1 MALPECLHYVC
12 PMKESSLARRYAFK
26 LMANLA
32 AVPVYLVM
40 EALLPR
46 ALGPATYGNFNF
58 VTAQFQQ
65 AAAFLDMGS
74 STCLCMTLSKRPGEA
89 GLLAFY
95 LRVSILVFALT
106 MLSGLLCLYPPAGA
120 VILPGVP
127 LWLAP
132 LGALWAYLTWT
143 GRILRGMN
151 DAMGITVSSEVVRM
165 SFSMLGAVVLLCL
178 FFSGLL
184 SLGVLFAQQYFFLFL
199 PAVGYAWVMRRA
211 WNLDHGPDSAPE
223 HDAANSPAA
232 PAPGS
237 RDNEKG
243 GIDNARAEKKTQP
256 LTLDTLFRLEPKAKR
271 AYIKEFTHYSGP
283 LFVLALGSALT
294 LGGERWL
301 LQIFAGSEAQGYFS
315 LGQKVG
321 MACFLFVSAMTPL
334 FMREL
339 SKAHGKNDYAGMGL
353 LMDRYAPM
361 LYSVAALLSAF
372 ACVEGDFLTRLF
384 GGEKFLAAGPAVR
397 IMALYPLHQAYGQL
411 AGSVFHASAETRA
424 LRNVSLIFM
433 AFGLIVSYFMLAP
446 ADSSLVGGLGLGA
459 VGLAV
464 KSVGVQ
470 VISVCALL
478 WVCSRR
484 IHFKLGRNLLH
495 QIFSLGGFLLLSLA
509 ARELGELLLSGEG
522 EHWQRFIFSGVLY
535 GMGCLLAVI
544 ICPWL
549 AGLKREDLLFI
560 ATKLNLKKT

>member
-1 MALPECLHYVC
+1 MHYVC

-58 VTAQFQQ
+58 ITAQFQQ
-65 AAAFLDMGS
+65 ATTFLDMGS
-74 STCLCMTLSKRPGEA
+74 STCLCTALSKRPGEA
-89 GLLAFY
+89 GLVAFY
-95 LRVSILVFALT
+95 LRVAILVLCLT
-106 MLSGLLCLYPPAGA
+106 MLSGLLCLYPPIGD

-132 LGALWAYLTWT
+132 LGAVWAYLTWT

-151 DAMGITVSSEVVRM
+151 DAMGITVASEMVRM
-165 SFSMLGAVVLLCL
+165 SFSMLGALVLLGL
-178 FFSGLL
+178 FLSGLL
-184 SLGVLFAQQYFFLFL
+184 NLGLLFIQQYFFLFL

-211 WNLDHGPDSAPE
+211 WNIDH
-223 HDAANSPAA
+223 AAEAKLASETNTGDVNDTAAGINSGKA
-232 PAPGS
+232 S
-237 RDNEKG
+237 H
-243 GIDNARAEKKTQP
+243 P
-256 LTLDTLFRLEPKAKR
+256 LTIATLLRLDAGQKQ
-271 AYIKEFTHYSGP
+271 AYIKEFRRYSGP
-283 LFVLALGSALT
+283 LFTLALGSALA

-301 LQIFAGSEAQGYFS
+301 LQIFSGSEAQGYFS

-339 SKAHGKNDYAGMGL
+339 SKAHGKNDYAGMGI

-361 LYSVAALLSAF
+361 LYSVAAVLSAF

-384 GGEKFLAAGPAVR
+384 GGEKFIAAGPAVQ

-411 AGSVFHASAETRA
+411 AGSVFHASAETRT
-424 LRNVSLIFM
+424 LRNVSLTFM
-433 AFGLIVSYFMLAP
+433 GFGLVVSYFMLAP
-446 ADSSLVGGLGLGA
+446 ADHGIIGGFGLGA
-459 VGLAV
+459 TGLAL
-464 KSVGVQ
+464 KTVGVQ

-495 QIFSLGGFLLLSLA
+495 QVFSLGSFMLLSLA
-509 ARELGELLLSGEG
+509 AREIAALLLSGEG
-522 EHWQRFIFSGVLY
+522 ELWQRFILSGFIY
-535 GMGCLLAVI
+535 GLGCLIAVI

-549 AGLKREDLLFI
+549 AGLNRADLLFI
-560 ATKLNLKKT
+560 ATKLKLKKV